1 MTAGVPLNIVLIG
14 FMGTG
19 KTAVGRRVAARLGR
33 PFIDTDALI
42 EARAGRSIARIFAED
57 GEEAF
62 RRLEAEVVAEAS
74 ARSGAVIA
82 TGGGVVLRPEN
93 MARLRRSGVI
103 VALRAQPQAI
113 LARVGAGGGDRP
125 LLGNDPEARVRR
137 LLVERDPLYRDAALV
152 VDTTSLTLDEV
163 AARVLAFVS
172 ARDSVAGAPGPEAPL
187 APSTAE
193 PAPPDR
199 VVRVP
204 LGARGYEIRIG
215 RGLLPRLA
223 GYLRGCGVGGRLALL
238 THPRLEALYG
248 RGLAAALREAGHEVV
263 TVTVPPSER
272 SKSLRAARRVY
283 DALVDARL
291 DRTAALLAL
300 GGGVAG
306 DLGGFVAATFLRGIA
321 WVALPTT
328 LLAQVDAS
336 IGGKTGVNH
345 PRAKNLI
352 GAIHQPALV
361 VSDID
366 TLRSL
371 PPRELRSGMAEVI
384 KTGVIGAPDLF
395 EDLEAHIR
403 AALAREP
410 GVLARVV
417 GRCAEYKAGIVAGD
431 EREEAG
437 RVVLNYGHT
446 IGHGIEAAA
455 GYRRVTHGEAIAVG
469 MTLEARLAVRL
480 GVCDETLLARQT
492 RLLAAAG
499 LPVRLADICRGRP
512 PARSGLAAAMAHDK
526 KARAGRLRLVLPARL
541 GATVLRED
549 LPAGLLEEVL
559 DDG

>member
-1 MTAGVPLNIVLIG
+1 
-14 FMGTG
+14 MG
-19 KTAVGRRVAARLGR
+19 
-33 PFIDTDALI
+33 
-42 EARAGRSIARIFAED
+42 S
-57 GEEAF
+57 
-62 RRLEAEVVAEAS
+62 
-74 ARSGAVIA
+74 
-82 TGGGVVLRPEN
+82 
-93 MARLRRSGVI
+93 
-103 VALRAQPQAI
+103 
-113 LARVGAGGGDRP
+113 
-125 LLGNDPEARVRR
+125 
-137 LLVERDPLYRDAALV
+137 
-152 VDTTSLTLDEV
+152 
-163 AARVLAFVS
+163 
-172 ARDSVAGAPGPEAPL
+172 
-187 APSTAE
+187 
-193 PAPPDR
+193 
-199 VVRVP
+199 VVRT
-204 LGARGYEIRIG
+204 G
-215 RGLLPRLA
+215 RGLLNQAAELMADA
-223 GYLRGCGVGGRLALL
+223 GLNGRAF
-238 THPRLEALYG
+238 
-248 RGLAAALREAGHEVV
+248 VV
-263 TVTVPPSER
+263 TDRNVYAHFGQPLSENLAR
-272 SKSLRAARRVY
+272 GGFEPLVNMLNPGEQTKSLRTLEVLY
-283 DALVDARL
+283 DWLADARAE
-291 DRTAALLAL
+291 RTDVIVAL
-300 GGGVAG
+300 GGGVVG
-306 DLGGFVAATFLRGIA
+306 DLAGFLAASYLRGMPLVQI
-321 WVALPTT
+321 PTT

-512 PARSGLAAAMAHDK
+512 PARSAIAAAMAHDK